1 MAAATQV
8 VVAATYP
15 LADIVT
21 VQSNFLAEDLPHA
34 RDSVPIPRQPPGQ
47 FSWEAPGGSSAS
59 SGFLGAGGRS
69 GDGK

>member
-21 VQSNFLAEDLPHA
+21 AQSNFLAEDLPPA
-34 RDSVPIPRQPPGQ
+34 RDSASYPTSAAR
-47 FSWEAPGGSSAS
+47 AALGGSSAS